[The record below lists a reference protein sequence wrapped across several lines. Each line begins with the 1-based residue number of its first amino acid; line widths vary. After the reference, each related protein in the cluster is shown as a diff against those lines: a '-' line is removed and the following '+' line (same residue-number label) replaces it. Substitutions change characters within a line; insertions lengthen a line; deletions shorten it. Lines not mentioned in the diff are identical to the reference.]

1 MVIAVEKDRNQ
12 VGGGSVPAY
21 FLETWVVSLSGAM
34 GAQSLIASLRQ
45 GTPPVIARVR
55 DDTVLLD
62 LRTLEE
68 NEMDLL
74 EAMVVAAFR

>member
-1 MVIAVEKDRNQ
+1 
-12 VGGGSVPAY
+12 
-21 FLETWVVSLSGAM
+21 
-34 GAQSLIASLRQ
+34 LRR
-45 GTPPVIARVR
+45 GTRPVIARVR

-68 NEMDLL
+68 NEMDVL